1 MPKLAIYQKAPAF
14 LDRDG
19 CLRAA
24 VDAVAETSAAGAR
37 VVIFPE
43 AYIPG
48 YPAWIWRMRPGT
60 DMRLADELHRELLEN
75 AVDLSADHLLPLQE
89 AARLHRTT
97 VVCGMHE
104 REGTG
109 SRGTLFNSVVAIG
122 PDGVIR
128 NRHRKVMPTN
138 PERMVWGQ
146 GDATGIR
153 TVDSE
158 CGRLG
163 ALICWE
169 SYMPL
174 ARYALYS
181 QGVDLY
187 IAPTYDSG
195 DRWIASARHIA
206 KEAGCWVV
214 SSGVAIRGR
223 DISMA
228 APGLEALYP
237 DPDEWVNAGD
247 SVVVSP
253 GGAIVAGPLHQEQGI
268 LYADIDLSQIETA
281 RRTLDVVGHYARPDL
296 FTLQVRALPLASIEF
311 DAKAVVE

>member
-1 MPKLAIYQKAPAF
+1 MTKLAIYQKAPAF
-14 LDRDG
+14 LDRAG

-24 VDAVAETSAAGAR
+24 ADAVAETSAAGAR

-48 YPAWIWRMRPGT
+48 YPAWIWRMRPGG
-60 DMRLADELHRELLEN
+60 DMRLADELHRALLEN
-75 AVDLSADHLLPLQE
+75 AVDLSADHLRPLQE

-109 SRGTLFNSVVAIG
+109 SRGTLFNSIVTIG

-146 GDATGIR
+146 GDAMGIR

-181 QGVDLY
+181 QGIDLY

-223 DISMA
+223 DIRGA
-228 APGLEALYP
+228 APGLDALYP

-253 GGAIVAGPLHQEQGI
+253 SGAVVAGPLHQEQDI
-268 LYADIDLSQIETA
+268 LYADIDLAQIDTA

-296 FTLQVRALPLASIEF
+296 FTLQVRASPLASVEF
-311 DAKAVVE
+311 AAKAVAA

>member
-1 MPKLAIYQKAPAF
+1 MTKLAIYQKAPVF
-14 LDRDG
+14 LDRAG

-24 VDAVAETSAAGAR
+24 ADAVAETSAAGAR

-43 AYIPG
+43 AFIPG
-48 YPAWIWRMRPGT
+48 YPAWIWRMRPGG
-60 DMRLADELHRELLEN
+60 DMRLADELNRELLEN
-75 AVDLSADHLLPLQE
+75 AVDLSSDHLRRLQE
-89 AARLHRTT
+89 AARRHRTT

-109 SRGTLFNSVVAIG
+109 SRGTLFNSVVTIG

-146 GDATGIR
+146 GDAMGIR

-163 ALICWE
+163 SLICWE

-181 QGVDLY
+181 QGIDLY

-195 DRWIASARHIA
+195 DRWISSARHIA
-206 KEAGCWVV
+206 KEAGCWVA

-223 DISMA
+223 DIRGA
-228 APGLEALYP
+228 APGLAVLYP

-253 GGAIVAGPLHQEQGI
+253 SGAVVAGPLHQEQDI
-268 LYADIDLSQIETA
+268 LYADIDLAQINTA

-296 FTLQVRALPLASIEF
+296 FTLQVRASPLASVKF
-311 DAKAVVE
+311 DAKEVAA

>member
-1 MPKLAIYQKAPAF
+1 M
-14 LDRDG
+14 
-19 CLRAA
+19 
-24 VDAVAETSAAGAR
+24 
-37 VVIFPE
+37 VIFPE
-43 AYIPG
+43 AYIAG

-60 DMRLADELHRELLEN
+60 DMRLADALHRALLEN

-109 SRGTLFNSVVAIG
+109 SRGTLFNSVVTIG

-247 SVVVSP
+247 SVVVNR

-296 FTLQVRALPLASIEF
+296 FTLQVRALPLATVEF
-311 DAKAVVE
+311 DTKGVAAGRSQSAKEGDGLLTLL